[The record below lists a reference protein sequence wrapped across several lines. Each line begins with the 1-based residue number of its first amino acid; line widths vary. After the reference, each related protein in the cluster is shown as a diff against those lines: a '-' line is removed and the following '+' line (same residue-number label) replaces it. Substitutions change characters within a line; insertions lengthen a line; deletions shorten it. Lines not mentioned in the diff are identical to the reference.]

1 MKFLGLI
8 WKSAF
13 RNRLRTL
20 LTAFGV
26 AIAIIAFLFLRTFI
40 AAWYSGVE
48 GSSSDRLIVRN
59 KISLTFPLPRAYTE
73 KIRNMPGVKD
83 VSWAN
88 WMGSYYKDP
97 KQFFANYAVDAESY
111 LRNYPEFMLSDDEK
125 KAFME
130 DRTGAIIGE
139 LLAEKYNWKVG
150 DRVTLSG
157 TIYAGNWD
165 FTIRGIYKGRDKA
178 TDRQSFMCHWK
189 YLDERSQF
197 GKDHVGWYVV
207 NVAGADG
214 SKVARD
220 IDAVFA
226 NSLAETRT
234 ESEKSFQLSFISM
247 SSAVLKAIQVVS
259 FVVLIILVLI
269 LGNTLAM
276 ATRERTTEYGAMRAI
291 GFRPGQIVGLVLGE
305 GFVVALVGVVIGVGL
320 ATPILKFFAGLF
332 ARQLGA
338 FLGSFD
344 VEPSLLALTSAIA
357 LAGGMI
363 ASAIPARR
371 AGRMKIVDALRRI
384 E

>member
-1 MKFLGLI
+1 
-8 WKSAF
+8 
-13 RNRLRTL
+13 
-20 LTAFGV
+20 V

-207 NVAGADG
+207 NVAGSDG

-291 GFRPGQIVGLVLGE
+291 GFTPGQIVGLVLGE

-363 ASAIPARR
+363 ASVIPARS
-371 AGRMKIVDALRRI
+371 AARMKIVDALRRV

>member
-13 RNRLRTL
+13 RNRLRTI
-20 LTAFGV
+20 LTALGV
-26 AIAIIAFLFLRTFI
+26 AIVIIAFLFLRTFI

-73 KIRNMPGVKD
+73 KIRNLQGVKD
-83 VSWAN
+83 ISWAN
-88 WMGSYYKDP
+88 WMGAYYKDP
-97 KQFFANYAVDAESY
+97 KQFFANYAVDPESY
-111 LRNYPEFMLSDDEK
+111 LRNYPEFVVSDEEK
-125 KAFME
+125 KAFFE
-130 DRTGAIIGE
+130 DRTGALIGE
-139 LLAEKYNWKVG
+139 LLAEKYGWKVG
-150 DRVTLSG
+150 DRVTLNG

-165 FTIRGIYKGRDKA
+165 FTIRAIYKGRDKA
-178 TDRQSFMCHWK
+178 TDRQQFMCHWK
-189 YLDERSQF
+189 YLDEKSQY

-214 SKVARD
+214 GKVAHD
-220 IDAVFA
+220 IDQLFA

-247 SSAVLKAIQVVS
+247 SSAVLAAIQVVS
-259 FVVLIILVLI
+259 IVVLIILVLI

-276 ATRERTTEYGAMRAI
+276 ATRERTSEYAAMRAI
-291 GFRPGQIVGLVLGE
+291 GFRPGHIVMLVLGE
-305 GFVVALVGVVIGVGL
+305 GFVVALVGVIIGVGL
-320 ATPILKFFAGLF
+320 SAPILKFFAGVF
-332 ARQLGA
+332 QRQLGA

-344 VEPSLLALTSAIA
+344 VEPSLLAIASGIA
-357 LAGGMI
+357 LVAGMV